1 MSAIMPATRT
11 HTSNRKSALAVTL
24 VFAVVALIAG
34 PNGPL
39 GGFWRP
45 TTTVAPPTGAL
56 LPLFMLLSLAEALA
70 FGLGIAFL
78 LFGYPLVRDFAPVS
92 AGLARAA
99 HLSIAWLLINWWPH
113 DSLHLHVGLNLGR
126 LIVIE
131 YVFHI
136 TLILAGIVLAY
147 FFLTLF
153 RRPN

>member
-11 HTSNRKSALAVTL
+11 ISPKRALAVTL
-24 VFAVVALIAG
+24 LCAAAAMIAG

-45 TTTVAPPTGAL
+45 TPTVAPPTGAL
-56 LPLFMLLSLAEALA
+56 LPLFVLLNIAEALA
-70 FGLGIAFL
+70 FGLGMTFL
-78 LFGYPLVRDFAPVS
+78 LFGYPLVRSFAPVS
-92 AGLARAA
+92 AGLARGA

-113 DSLHLHVGLNLGR
+113 DSLHLHVGLNLGQ

-131 YVFHI
+131 YLFHI
-136 TLILAGIVLAY
+136 TLMIAGVLLAY